1 MKRDRIR
8 GAPPR
13 VRSSYFG
20 PFLDII
26 GGETVIKVNGETF
39 EGKDGITVAEL
50 LSERGYKTVF
60 IAVEVNGA
68 IVKKEDYGSFA
79 LKDGDKVEV
88 VNFVGGG

>member
-1 MKRDRIR
+1 M
-8 GAPPR
+8 
-13 VRSSYFG
+13 
-20 PFLDII
+20 
-26 GGETVIKVNGETF
+26 IKVNGETL
-39 EGKDGITVAEL
+39 EGRDGITVSEL

-68 IVKKEDYGSFA
+68 IVKKDSYDTFE